1 MGTADEPF
9 HRAATRVDAMNTD
22 PITSARLK
30 AIQHHFEAALERDA
44 ESRALYL
51 RDLAGQDVALAQEVT
66 EFLRAHDQADDR
78 LASPISAD
86 LLRSLGE
93 ERDDDRWIGARVG
106 AYRIVRRIGVGG
118 MGAVYEGMRDDD
130 EFAMRVAIKVLRRSV
145 ESSLA
150 VQRFRRE
157 RQILASLSHR
167 NIAALLDGGMT
178 EEGQPYLVME
188 FVDGIPITRWCD
200 ARHLDIAGRLQLMRQ
215 VCGAVR
221 HAHQQLVVHRDLKPG
236 NILVSGDGTVKLL
249 DFGIA
254 KLLDD
259 GATDPEDLPST
270 IGGPRAF
277 TPDYAAPEQV
287 RGLPVGT
294 AADVYALGGVLFEL
308 LTGKRPFPLTGRT
321 LAEIEQVVCHEPAP
335 RPSTV
340 ISTPRETA
348 LGERSLARARAAI
361 TGDLDAIVG
370 VALRKEPDRRYSSAE
385 TFALDLSRHLDG
397 LPVDARPEGVGYRL
411 GKFVRRRWI
420 ELAAASVAVLS
431 LIGGLVATT
440 REARAANRER
450 QRAESVTTFLTA
462 MLAAPNPAEAGRDVT
477 MRDVL
482 DSAVIR
488 ADSLAG
494 RPDIEADV
502 RTVIAETYL
511 GLGEFDR
518 ALTEYHKALDATRR
532 AHPAGGRPIA
542 MALSRLGTGL
552 ERAGDYAAA
561 DSIVGMAIDELG
573 LVDELDPVD
582 EVNWLDQRGRLR
594 AYLGDAKGAVQLLA
608 EALPLQIALTP
619 DNDSAIAYSYLNLAV
634 ATGDALDYVGSDTL
648 FRVAARRAA
657 RAFGDRHPMVAAIA
671 SAHGSALEAV
681 GRPEAA
687 DSAYRLA
694 LRLREDLLG
703 PTHPDYAWSM
713 FNYAD
718 FLLRTKRYPEAVE
731 WGRKVVA
738 LRGVSLPE
746 THPAVG
752 TGLQVL
758 GRALGFLGELPEAEG
773 LLRESLA
780 IRSRMLPEGH
790 WLITSSESVLG
801 EHLTL
806 AGRYPEAER
815 ILLAAHDRLVALRGR
830 DSYAARDTRDRLRA
844 LYTAWGRP
852 TEAAA
857 WAE

>member
-1 MGTADEPF
+1 MS
-9 HRAATRVDAMNTD
+9 TD
-22 PITSARLK
+22 PMTPARLK

-44 ESRALYL
+44 ASRAWYL
-51 RDLAGQDVALAQEVT
+51 QDLAHRDADLCREVT
-66 EFLRAHDQADDR
+66 ELIRAHEQTGER

-86 LLRSLGE
+86 LLRSIGDD
-93 ERDDDRWIGARVG
+93 RDDDRWIGVRVG

-118 MGAVYEGMRDDD
+118 MGAVYEATRDDD

-178 EEGQPYLVME
+178 DDGQPYLVME
-188 FVDGIPITRWCD
+188 YVDGVTITRWCD
-200 ARHLDIAGRLQLMRQ
+200 ERRLDIPGRLLLMRQ

-236 NILVSGDGTVKLL
+236 NILVTTDGTVKLL

-259 GATDPEDLPST
+259 GATDPDDLPST

-308 LTGKRPFPLTGRT
+308 LTGKRPFALTGRT
-321 LAEIEQVVCHEPAP
+321 LAEIEQVVCLEPAP
-335 RPSTV
+335 RPSA
-340 ISTPRETA
+340 IIASPRETV
-348 LGERSLARARAAI
+348 LGERSLVRARAAI
-361 TGDLDAIVG
+361 AGDLDAIVG
-370 VALRKEPDRRYSSAE
+370 VALRKEPDRRYGSAE
-385 TFALDLSRHLDG
+385 AFALDLSRHLDG
-397 LPVDARPEGVGYRL
+397 LPVAARPDGAGYRL

-420 ELAAASVAVLS
+420 ECAAACVAVLS

-440 REARAANRER
+440 REARVANQER

-462 MLAAPNPAEAGRDVT
+462 MLAAPNPAEDGRDVT

-482 DSAVIR
+482 DSAVVR
-488 ADSLAG
+488 ADTLAG

-502 RTVIAETYL
+502 RSVIAETYVS
-511 GLGEFDR
+511 LGEFDR
-518 ALTEYHKALDATRR
+518 ALVQYRKALEARRR
-532 AHPAGGRPIA
+532 AHPEGGRPVA
-542 MALSRLGTGL
+542 MALSHLGTGL

-561 DSIVGMAIDELG
+561 DSVVGLALGELTAADG
-573 LVDELDPVD
+573 QDPID

-594 AYLGDAKGAVQLLA
+594 AYLGDAPGAVTMLA
-608 EALPLQIALTP
+608 QALPLQIALTP

-634 ATGDALDYVGSDTL
+634 VTGDALDYVGSDTL
-648 FRVAARRAA
+648 FREAARRAD
-657 RAFGDRHPMVAAIA
+657 RAFGTRHPMVAAIA
-671 SAHGSALEAV
+671 SAHGSALEAIGKV
-681 GRPEAA
+681 DEADA
-687 DSAYRLA
+687 AYQRA
-694 LRLREDLLG
+694 LTLREDLLG

-718 FLLRTKRYPEAVE
+718 FLLRTKRYAEAAT